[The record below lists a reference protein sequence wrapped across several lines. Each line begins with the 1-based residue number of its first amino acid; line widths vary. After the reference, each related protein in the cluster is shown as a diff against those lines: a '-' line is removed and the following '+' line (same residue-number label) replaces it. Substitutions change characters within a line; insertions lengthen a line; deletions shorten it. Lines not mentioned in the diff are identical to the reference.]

1 MMLAIPIPIIWI
13 EVVNPRAVPGWGIEH
28 FLISNN
34 VKNYYEGK
42 KERKKKGASC
52 LTKFSRF
59 FFYET
64 GFLVIVNLAKPFIWT
79 FFGLKGLEANCGM
92 TSIQNLL
99 RAKVKV
105 MVPVFVNSPTVAC
118 STTRGNDGQRDAYKK
133 KVNNLSLLEEVNW
146 LYCKIL

>member
-1 MMLAIPIPIIWI
+1 
-13 EVVNPRAVPGWGIEH
+13 
-28 FLISNN
+28 
-34 VKNYYEGK
+34 
-42 KERKKKGASC
+42 
-52 LTKFSRF
+52 
-59 FFYET
+59 
-64 GFLVIVNLAKPFIWT
+64 
-79 FFGLKGLEANCGM
+79 M